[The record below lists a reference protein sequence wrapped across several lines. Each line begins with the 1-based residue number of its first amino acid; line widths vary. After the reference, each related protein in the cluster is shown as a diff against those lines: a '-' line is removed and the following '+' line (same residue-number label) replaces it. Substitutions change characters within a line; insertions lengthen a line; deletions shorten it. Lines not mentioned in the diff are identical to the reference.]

1 MVKAVRF
8 RHTAFNKIKKQKKED
23 LQNGNIKKLFAKA
36 EKSGRA
42 NINGRIIER
51 DFGYVYKG
59 DIESKYR
66 VTLIENVLTL
76 EHWGTQTLKIDTET
90 KKIIEYYGESVS
102 DRDSMNYTLSYF
114 NIDGKFRYF
123 PSKEKF
129 ILEI

>member
-1 MVKAVRF
+1 MK
-8 RHTAFNKIKKQKKED
+8 TLE
-23 LQNGNIKKLFAKA
+23 KLFIKA
-36 EKSGRA
+36 EKSGHA

-66 VTLIENVLTL
+66 VTLIDNILTL
-76 EHWGTQTLKIDTET
+76 EHWGTETLKINILT
-90 KKIIEYYGESVS
+90 KKIIEYYGQGMS

-114 NIDGKFRYF
+114 GINGKFRYF

-129 ILEI
+129 TLELS

>member
-1 MVKAVRF
+1 MN
-8 RHTAFNKIKKQKKED
+8 TLE
-23 LQNGNIKKLFAKA
+23 KLFIKA
-36 EKSGRA
+36 EKSGHA

-66 VTLIENVLTL
+66 VTVSDNILTL
-76 EHWGTQTLKIDTET
+76 EHWGTETLKINILT
-90 KKIIEYYGESVS
+90 KKIIEYYGQGMS

-114 NIDGKFRYF
+114 GINGKFRYF

-129 ILEI
+129 ILEL